1 VTGASANVD
10 LERTLFDVLVVG
22 SGFGGGTMAYALSR
36 AGLKVLLVERGG
48 WPARDETDWNGRAIL
63 LEGRYNG
70 ETPVDVRQG
79 GTGADVETFPAE
91 VVGGNS
97 IFFGGAALR
106 LRASDF
112 ARWPIAYADLEA
124 HYGEAEALLEVH
136 GQAGEDPCEPP
147 RSSPYPYPPAELT
160 TPARRIADA
169 ARALGLHPFH
179 IPVAI
184 NHAGAREPRCINCFT
199 CDGFPCR
206 IGAKNDVTQTALAK
220 ADPNNLAV
228 VARVLVARLV
238 ERDGRIAGVEAIDRD
253 SGRRLTLRARVT
265 VLSGGAIGSA
275 ALMLRSA
282 LGARDASGTLGRFLM
297 RHCNAMIGYVFPFRT
312 NPDGVNHKQICV
324 TDLYE
329 SVRETDGTSLGI
341 IQDMV
346 MPPRDVVRALGPPGF
361 RWAAALGANSIQ
373 TLLCIAEDEPQKE
386 NGVSLAER
394 NDAFDL
400 PVAAVRHEYTVA
412 DVRRRDALVRE
423 ARRILRRAGGLV
435 GKLRLIDSFSHAV
448 GTARFARTPEEGAL
462 SPECRVWAFPNLFVV
477 DGSFMP
483 TSGGVNPSLTIT
495 ANAFR
500 VAGHVRREFGA
511 IAAGA

>member
-1 VTGASANVD
+1 M
-10 LERTLFDVLVVG
+10 LVVG
-22 SGFGGGTMAYALSR
+22 SGFGGGTTAYALSR

-63 LEGRYNG
+63 LEGRYKG

-79 GTGADVETFPAE
+79 GAGADVETFPNE

-106 LRASDF
+106 LRATDF

-136 GQAGEDPCEPP
+136 GQAGDDPCEPP

-160 TPARRIADA
+160 APARRIADA

-184 NHAGAREPRCINCFT
+184 NHAGTREPRCINCFT

-228 VARVLVARLV
+228 VARMLVARLV

-253 SGRRLTLRARVT
+253 SGRRLTLQARAT

-275 ALMLRSA
+275 ALMLRSG

-329 SVRETDGTSLGI
+329 SVRDADGTSLGI

-346 MPPRDVVRALGPPGF
+346 MPPREVVRALGPPGF
-361 RWAAALGANSIQ
+361 RWAAGLGANSIQ

-386 NGVSLAER
+386 NGVSLSER
-394 NDAFDL
+394 NGR
-400 PVAAVRHEYTVA
+400 VRP
-412 DVRRRDALVRE
+412 
-423 ARRILRRAGGLV
+423 ARRGRPPRVHRGGRPPARRAGAGGAPDPAARGRTGRQAAPDRQLLARGRNGEV
-435 GKLRLIDSFSHAV
+435 RAHA
-448 GTARFARTPEEGAL
+448 GRGRA
-462 SPECRVWAFPNLFVV
+462 
-477 DGSFMP
+477 
-483 TSGGVNPSLTIT
+483 
-495 ANAFR
+495 
-500 VAGHVRREFGA
+500 VAGVSRVGVAEPVRGRRQLHADVGRREPEPHDHGERVSRGGARATRVRRDRGA
-511 IAAGA
+511 PDPSP